1 MQQGNRAAVNRE
13 KLIRQVSLDEDIDL
27 NRLER

>member
-27 NRLER
+27 SRLER